1 MLLLMCRDSG
11 LRRGL
16 SIAALAALLLAACGS
31 ETRVTIASPSDG
43 TGPDPSPTEATPTSA
58 PPVTGERVST
68 FDADDE
74 GWTIAGDAQAGSI
87 APNFN
92 ADGGNPGGFISADD
106 DVAGGVW
113 YFQAPEKFGGDASAA
128 YGGTLEFDMLITE
141 VVEPF
146 ASPDVI
152 LASADVTLV
161 FDLPADPGTDWT
173 HQIVPL
179 EETAWLDSF
188 GLPPTQEEFVSVL
201 ASIERMQIRGEY
213 NTGPD
218 TGSLDNVRLG

>member
-1 MLLLMCRDSG
+1 
-11 LRRGL
+11 
-16 SIAALAALLLAACGS
+16 
-31 ETRVTIASPSDG
+31 VTIASPSDG
-43 TGPDPSPTEATPTSA
+43 TGPDASPTEATPTEATPTSA
-58 PPVTGERVST
+58 PPLAGERVST

-113 YFQAPEKFGGDASAA
+113 YFQAPERFGGDASAA

-146 ASPDVI
+146 DSPDVI
-152 LASADVTLV
+152 LASEDRTLV
-161 FDLPADPGTDWT
+161 FDLAADPGTDWT
-173 HQIVPL
+173 HQVVPL
-179 EETAWLDSF
+179 EETAWLDS
-188 GLPPTQEEFVSVL
+188 LTSAPPSQEEFLSVL
-201 ASIERMQIRGEY
+201 AAISLLQIRGEY

>member
-1 MLLLMCRDSG
+1 
-11 LRRGL
+11 
-16 SIAALAALLLAACGS
+16 
-31 ETRVTIASPSDG
+31 VTVASPSEG
-43 TGPDPSPTEATPTSA
+43 TGPDASPTEATTTTSA
-58 PPVTGERVST
+58 PPVAGERVST

-74 GWTIAGDAQAGSI
+74 GWTISGDAQAG
-87 APNFN
+87 AVEPNFA

-113 YFQAPEKFGGDASAA
+113 FFKAPEQFGGDASAA

-146 ASPDVI
+146 AAPDVI
-152 LASADVTLV
+152 LASADRTLV

-173 HQIVPL
+173 HQVVPL
-179 EETAWLDSF
+179 DEAVWLDS
-188 GLPPTQEEFVSVL
+188 LTSVPPTQEEFLSVL
-201 ASIERMQIRGEY
+201 ASVERLQIRGEF